1 MKRLIGDHQNLSI
14 FGNRVRE
21 TETERDRETERD
33 QIHSFNTLTLD
44 CETFISLDFVQLI
57 RGGYT
62 EGLKGFCLLE
72 RDPPSYQN

>member
-1 MKRLIGDHQNLSI
+1 MKRLIGDYQNLSI

-21 TETERDRETERD
+21 RQRDRETERD
-33 QIHSFNTLTLD
+33 QIHSFHTLTLN
-44 CETFISLDFVQLI
+44 CETFISIDFVQLI

-72 RDPPSYQN
+72 GDPPSYQN